1 MLAAGI
7 DLGKVQLLGSG
18 EQGLLWSNGM
28 IQVSLRPDVIGHS
41 KAVSGRIQQGCGLQ
55 AES

>member
-7 DLGKVQLLGSG
+7 GLGKVQLLGSG

-28 IQVSLRPDVIGHS
+28 IQVSLRPGVIGHS
-41 KAVSGRIQQGCGLQ
+41 KAVSSRIQQGCGL
-55 AES
+55 